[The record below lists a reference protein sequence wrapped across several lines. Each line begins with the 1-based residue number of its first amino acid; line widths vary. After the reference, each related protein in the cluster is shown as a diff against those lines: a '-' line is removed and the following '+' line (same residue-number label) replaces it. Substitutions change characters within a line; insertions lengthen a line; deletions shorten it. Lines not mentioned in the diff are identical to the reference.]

1 MKTLLF
7 ACLLIL
13 SLRAHS
19 QDRQKETFIQ
29 RIEAIKT
36 EPLEI
41 LPVSDC
47 RLTDIESEI
56 FLAYPARNLHVPYDL
71 QAVVARKR
79 QQIDF
84 MRIHID
90 SLYYIQAL
98 QALNQNVPDW
108 KAAEEYTDKSLSYN
122 RFFVKSVV
130 LKMTYLLI
138 KKNNAQSL
146 LRYMNVILQECPYP
160 QKIKQI
166 SQTSY
171 NTLLKGT
178 QDLIDNKLYQDAL
191 DLCQLLEAY
200 CYPKFPIRY
209 QSYRE
214 KLLRNLAHQGI
225 YRSHCDVAE
234 KAFSQK
240 QYQFA
245 QKYALQAFDYF
256 NKYESHMNGVNH
268 ALELLDRIAMKYNC
282 IAAVSDPVEKA
293 FYLALVD
300 TIVNRTG
307 LVVSPASELLP
318 EDELRTELEILNRPT
333 EVEHTVEFKEKPVEL
348 QEAPKVEDF
357 AETHLSP
364 HQAQK
369 QFNHA
374 CEQARNLNAKRQFA
388 EAYAW
393 FEQAFRLKK
402 QYKLRTDADFEEE
415 VRSTLLQTVEQL
427 VNKAVFHLWMNEEPR
442 ADELYA
448 KATAFF
454 NEYRKQTPEQ
464 TAAIS
469 QLQQILDS
477 YQEKRNESHCRDLN
491 RQISRM
497 QTDFYRQA
505 SYGNHLLAARDLQN
519 LDSLSVLLEQP
530 EFSACSE
537 NSVPLDNMRQLMKDW
552 TQHKDSLGAAF
563 LLQKTGDTVAFIEKY
578 QQTAILFDSLK
589 LGQYIPAEPT
599 LFSRLSSMG
608 DLRTLLIWAEIS
620 MKGKDWKRA
629 RFLIGYLSQQNYR
642 TDYLNK
648 LARPLR
654 NIHE

>member
-1 MKTLLF
+1 MRTLLF
-7 ACLLIL
+7 ACLLCL
-13 SLRAHS
+13 SLRAQS
-19 QDRQKETFIQ
+19 QDGQKETFIQ
-29 RIEAIKT
+29 RIEAVKT

-47 RLTDIESEI
+47 RLADIESEI
-56 FLAYPARNLHVPYDL
+56 WLAYTHQNKKTPSDL
-71 QAVVARKR
+71 QAVLNRKR
-79 QQIDF
+79 QEIDF
-84 MRIHID
+84 MRTYID
-90 SLYYIQAL
+90 SLYYIKAL

-108 KAAEEYTDKSLSYN
+108 KAAEEYTDKSLMHN

-130 LKMTYLLI
+130 LKTTHLLVR
-138 KKNNAQSL
+138 KNNAQTL
-146 LRYMNVILQECPYP
+146 LRYMNTVLHECPYP

-171 NTLLKGT
+171 NTLLKEAQG
-178 QDLIDNKLYQDAL
+178 LIDRKLYRDAL
-191 DLCQLLEAY
+191 DLCQLLETY
-200 CYPKFPIRY
+200 CHPKFPIQY

-256 NKYESHMNGVNH
+256 NKYEAHMNGVNH
-268 ALELLDRIAMKYNC
+268 ALELLDRIAMQYNS

-307 LVVSPASELLP
+307 LVISPAIELLP
-318 EDELRTELEILNRPT
+318 EDELRAELEILNRPVEAEP
-333 EVEHTVEFKEKPVEL
+333 EVKPEEKPVDI
-348 QEAPKVEDF
+348 QEAPKAEDF
-357 AETHLSP
+357 SETHLSL

-393 FEQAFRLKK
+393 FEQAFKLKR

-427 VNKAVFHLWMNEEPR
+427 VNKAVFHLWTNEELR

-454 NEYRKQTPEQ
+454 DGYRKQNPEE

-469 QLQQILDS
+469 QMQQILGS
-477 YQEKRNESHCRDLN
+477 YQEKRNESHCRALSK
-491 RQISRM
+491 QISRM

-519 LDSLSVLLEQP
+519 LDSLSFMLEKP
-530 EFSACSE
+530 EYSACSE
-537 NSVPLDNMRQLMKDW
+537 NGVSLNNMKQLMADW
-552 TQHKDSLGAAF
+552 TQHKDSLSAAF

-578 QQTAILFDSLK
+578 QQTAILFDSLR
-589 LGQYIPAEPT
+589 LGTYIPAEPT
-599 LFSRLSSMG
+599 LFSRLSSTG
-608 DLRTLLIWAEIS
+608 DLRTLLIWTELCL
-620 MKGKDWKRA
+620 KKKDWNRA

-642 TDYLNK
+642 SDYLNK

-654 NIHE
+654 NVHE